1 MSEEANNMWRE
12 AMTLMK
18 EVVQFWKDRC
28 QELEQ
33 ELAVAK
39 GEVQDETHD
48 LCADPPNLEL
58 GL

>member
-28 QELEQ
+28 QGLEQ
-33 ELAVAK
+33 ELAIAR
-39 GEVQDETHD
+39 GEVDETQD
-48 LCADPPNLEL
+48 PEADPPNLEL